1 MIACGILTKELLEK
15 TTSTTPL
22 KRYEVSKSQT
32 LAILQQK
39 KSNKTTPN
47 SNIFN
52 ASQIFP
58 YGNGSAVEL

>member
-22 KRYEVSKSQT
+22 KGYEVSKSQT
-32 LAILQQK
+32 LAILQ

-47 SNIFN
+47 SSIFN